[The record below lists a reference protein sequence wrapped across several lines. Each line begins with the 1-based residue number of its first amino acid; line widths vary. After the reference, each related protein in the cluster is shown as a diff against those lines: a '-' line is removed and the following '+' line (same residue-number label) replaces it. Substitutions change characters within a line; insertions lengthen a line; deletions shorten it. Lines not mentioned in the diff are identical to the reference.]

1 MPKPAA
7 ALEDALAKKGGLS
20 LAQLVDYD
28 DRLTDALVDRVYY
41 WSTIRKLRPGFHAA
55 RGIREEE
62 VTTILRKHIIVE
74 KDPQSAVQKL
84 LDLPALKKYHTSLK
98 TKDEKEHFVR
108 HLNKYVRIWMPD
120 CPFEVNTTNRYT
132 VLTHEAAV
140 FARREIQKG
149 EVIKYLSGIQVSIT
163 NQELEEL
170 GLKNRDFSIV
180 LSSRKRTPSLFLGPA
195 RFSNHDCESNARLS
209 TTGTSGMQIVANRVI
224 ECGEEI
230 TVNYGDDYFG
240 EDNCECLCA
249 TCERL
254 RRNGWSRKR
263 RVETPDDQTPEP
275 QVEIQPATDSYSLRR
290 KRAFM
295 FDSITHSPIPM
306 SGASTPTS
314 SSPRPAKK
322 QKSSNGSTPTKKAL
336 LAKTVAKS
344 EHSPSQLSQSVTAKD
359 VDDIPF
365 PEWKARRNSG
375 LKVTYS
381 KKRKLADVVSDA
393 ETGRST
399 SPASSLLENSQA
411 SSIST
416 EATSFTSTEH
426 EDKTEQEV
434 EREPEIKI
442 ELPVEINEDLEPP
455 QDQSQLDRDDE
466 SSILSDAPAELDLET
481 PLPALLNHKQRK
493 AQLAATRFSQRN
505 KRTPIP
511 TIENNDSLPSDDES
525 SDSDPSHPRRR
536 PGDYTLT
543 PLLLASPASRW
554 VECRLCTDAFVQE
567 DAYLTRKHC
576 PRCERHSKLYG
587 YEWPKTDKEGRW
599 DKEERVLDHRL
610 VHRFVDPEEERRE
623 KKGRRSLG
631 VLVAERERERSRRVS
646 EAEVEDGRRRSRRGT
661 S

>member
-1 MPKPAA
+1 
-7 ALEDALAKKGGLS
+7 
-20 LAQLVDYD
+20 
-28 DRLTDALVDRVYY
+28 
-41 WSTIRKLRPGFHAA
+41 
-55 RGIREEE
+55 
-62 VTTILRKHIIVE
+62 
-74 KDPQSAVQKL
+74 
-84 LDLPALKKYHTSLK
+84 
-98 TKDEKEHFVR
+98 
-108 HLNKYVRIWMPD
+108 MPD

-140 FARREIQKG
+140 FARRDIQKG

-163 NQELEEL
+163 DQELEDL
-170 GLKNRDFSIV
+170 DLKDRDFSIV

-195 RFSNHDCESNARLS
+195 RFANHDCDSNARLS

-224 ECGEEI
+224 EYGEEI
-230 TVNYGDDYFG
+230 TVKYGEDYFG
-240 EDNCECLCA
+240 EENCECLCG
-249 TCERL
+249 TCERFK
-254 RRNGWSRKR
+254 RNGWSRKR
-263 RVETPDDQTPEP
+263 IVETSNDETPEP
-275 QVEIQPATDSYSLRR
+275 QVEVQPPTDSYSLRR

-295 FDSITHSPIPM
+295 FDSVTHSPIPT

-322 QKSSNGSTPTKKAL
+322 QKISNGITPSKKAPL
-336 LAKTVAKS
+336 SKPVVKS
-344 EHSPSQLSQSVTAKD
+344 EHSPSQLSQSVTAKE

-365 PEWKARRNSG
+365 PEWKARRSSG

-381 KKRKLADVVSDA
+381 KKHKLADLVSDT

-411 SSIST
+411 LSIST
-416 EATSFTSTEH
+416 EATSFSSTEH
-426 EDKTEQEV
+426 EDKTEQGV
-434 EREPEIKI
+434 EGEEEIKI
-442 ELPVEINEDLEPP
+442 GSQIDIVEDLEP
-455 QDQSQLDRDDE
+455 QQGLSQLDRDDE

-481 PLPALLNHKQRK
+481 PLSALLNHKQRK

-511 TIENNDSLPSDDES
+511 TIETTDSLPSDNES
-525 SDSDPSHPRRR
+525 DDSDPSHPRRR

-554 VECRLCTDAFVQE
+554 VECRLCSDAFVQE

-631 VLVAERERERSRRVS
+631 VLVAERERSRRTS